1 MLKGYSLPLSPGGRS
16 SLVPSPPWH
25 YVGDLMV
32 IEYWADP
39 DAVRAILPPGLEP
52 HPTDPGRAAAIFA
65 DWQSCTDGGT
75 ELLDPAR
82 SQYMEFFLVV
92 NAMLDGKEV
101 TTCPYIWVDRD
112 FALMRGWFQGF
123 PKKLG
128 SVWMTRHFGLQNGAE
143 PGLQPGAT
151 FGGTLAAN
159 DRRLAQGTVTLE
171 NTTDTGPTHNA
182 PQLVN
187 VRHFPRL
194 NAGLHEKPAVHELAG
209 LAQPRPLDVGD
220 LGRHRLARALPRAQ
234 RGAHRARPGA
244 HGQGLPLH
252 VRLLGR
258 RPVERGR
265 PQGGPLM
272 AVLAAE
278 HPRVRVA
285 DADVSVDHYIGGR
298 RVPSAG
304 TFEDRSPLDWSLLA
318 EVSRGDAATADLAVP
333 PQSTRFRPGRRSGPR
348 PRRPPE
354 PPGRPD
360 RRERR
365 ADRRGRV
372 PRHGDARRVPAAA
385 RDPSRRAQLPRVR
398 RVRRRRTKSAS
409 GSPTARATAS
419 SACRA
424 ARRS

>member
-25 YVGDLMV
+25 YVGDFLV

-39 DAVRAILPPGLEP
+39 EAVRAVLPPGLEP

-82 SQYMEFFLVV
+82 SQYMEFFIVV
-92 NAMLDGKEV
+92 NAMLNGQEV

-123 PKKLG
+123 PKKQG

-143 PGLQPGAT
+143 PGLQSGAT

-171 NTTDTGPTHNA
+171 NATETGPTHND

-194 NAGLHEKPAVHELAG
+194 NAGLHDDAGGARAGG
-209 LAQPRPLDVGD
+209 LAQPRPLDLGD
-220 LGRHRLARALPRAQ
+220 LGGLGLARAVPRAQ
-234 RGAHRARPGA
+234 RGAHRARARA

-252 VRLLGR
+252 VRLHGR
-258 RPVERGR
+258 RPGR
-265 PQGGPLM
+265 TRATCGRAADGD
-272 AVLAAE
+272 ATAE
-278 HPRVRVA
+278 HPRARVA
-285 DADVSVDHYIGGR
+285 GADVSVDHYIGGR
-298 RVPSAG
+298 RVASAADVRG
-304 TFEDRSPLDWSLLA
+304 SLAARLVAARRGLARRRRDRR
-318 EVSRGDAATADLAVP
+318 SRRRRG
-333 PQSTRFRPGRRSGPR
+333 GRRVPGLGRARRRGPR
-348 PRRPPE
+348 GAPRA
-354 PPGRPD
+354 PGRPD
-360 RRERR
+360 RRQRR
-365 ADRRGRV
+365 A
-372 PRHGDARRVPAAA
+372 H
-385 RDPSRRAQLPRVR
+385 
-398 RVRRRRTKSAS
+398 RRRSSAS
-409 GSPTARATAS
+409 TWRCS
-419 SACRA
+419 
-424 ARRS
+424 RSRCGCA